1 MDRNTIYAVVAIGI
15 GLIGIGLALYTQHAG
30 KEVVDVAKN
39 NITAML
45 GNGTTI

>member
-1 MDRNTIYAVVAIGI
+1 MDRHVIYAVVAMGI
-15 GLIGIGLALYTQHAG
+15 GLIAIGLGLYTQHAG
-30 KEVVDVAKN
+30 KEVVDVAKH